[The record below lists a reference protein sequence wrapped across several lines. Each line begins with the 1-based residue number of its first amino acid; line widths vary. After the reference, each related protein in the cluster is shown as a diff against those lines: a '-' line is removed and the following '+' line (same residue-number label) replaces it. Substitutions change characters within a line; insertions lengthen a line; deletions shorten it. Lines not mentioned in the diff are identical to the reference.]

1 MSGKGEGD
9 YSSVPG
15 MDLSVEARLSLE
27 ASDEAPLTGKRRS
40 AQEGRCSSK
49 LVLMVLVVLGIAA
62 VGSRPLYRGAAVLEK
77 DVHACAAVIGA
88 ALIGMLFAYFLYR
101 RVMSIALP
109 SSEGDW
115 EACGATASEGGYTLN
130 GIVVTAA
137 QGVKLVEI
145 YKEIV
150 SGAKAFLWAEY
161 RICMLFI
168 AVFGTLVFFAVS
180 HGSDNT
186 DGALTAGAFV
196 MGGLTSIIS
205 GYIGM
210 MVAVRS
216 NARTAVVAVN
226 DDTQEQYRSAFNAA
240 FRAGGVMGYSLT
252 SLSLLVLYAMANVF
266 SIYHPIDTKASAM
279 KLFECVAGFGL
290 GGSAIAMFGRV
301 GGGIY
306 TKAADVGADLAGK
319 VIHGIPEDDPRNP
332 ATIADNVG
340 DNVGDVAGMGSD
352 LFGSFAEATCAALVI
367 SASSAQLV
375 DHGWGA
381 LMFPLHISSLGIV
394 VCMLTSF
401 LATDLSP
408 VRGAKDVE
416 KVLKMQLAVTTALM
430 TAVLYPVALYFLP
443 DEFEIERISGSDLSE
458 VSVDGHSF
466 DCLPAGL
473 HEVVRIK
480 ATPWDAFVCIVVG
493 LWAGCIIGFVTEY
506 YTSHSYSPTREVA
519 YSCETGAATNMI
531 YGLSLGYKSVIIP
544 VCLLAVASYVSFS
557 LCDMYGVALA
567 ALGMLATLSCCLS
580 IDVYGPVCDN
590 AGGVAEMSEVD
601 QKVRDC
607 TDELDAAGNTTAAIG
622 KGFAIGS
629 ATLVGLALF
638 GAFITRAGLTEEE
651 TSILSPMVFSCL
663 LLGAMIPYWFTA
675 MTMKSVGVAANAMV
689 KEVSR
694 QFASADKQFVGGR
707 SGLTV
712 EKVKAALAEYRADC
726 NEFAMGR
733 TITEE
738 DVTHKAMVENLGLI
752 QNGREPAEQNWNI
765 QENGDGKVY
774 VNLIMAKLALPMNA
788 ECISISTAASL
799 SEMVPPALL
808 VMGSP
813 LVVGTLLGTDAVA
826 GLLAGAICSSVQLA
840 ISASNSGGAWDN
852 AKKYVEKGEVW
863 LPKFHPA
870 DSKQE
875 LPLPEEN
882 IVEYK
887 KSGKS
892 QEEKGGAFYNVSH
905 ECDTG
910 YVHAGKPVIRY
921 RHGKGSEVHSAA
933 VAGDTVGDPF
943 KDTSGPAL
951 NIVMKLMAI
960 LSLVF
965 ADFFVSINDG
975 HGLLQ
980 LAWPRLQEEYSL

>member
-1 MSGKGEGD
+1 
-9 YSSVPG
+9 
-15 MDLSVEARLSLE
+15 
-27 ASDEAPLTGKRRS
+27 
-40 AQEGRCSSK
+40 
-49 LVLMVLVVLGIAA
+49 
-62 VGSRPLYRGAAVLEK
+62 
-77 DVHACAAVIGA
+77 
-88 ALIGMLFAYFLYR
+88 
-101 RVMSIALP
+101 
-109 SSEGDW
+109 
-115 EACGATASEGGYTLN
+115 
-130 GIVVTAA
+130 
-137 QGVKLVEI
+137 
-145 YKEIV
+145 
-150 SGAKAFLWAEY
+150 
-161 RICMLFI
+161 
-168 AVFGTLVFFAVS
+168 
-180 HGSDNT
+180 
-186 DGALTAGAFV
+186 
-196 MGGLTSIIS
+196 
-205 GYIGM
+205 

-226 DDTQEQYRSAFNAA
+226 ANTEDQYKNAFNAA

-266 SIYHPIDTKASAM
+266 SIQYPIKTEAM
-279 KLFECVAGFGL
+279 KLFECLAGFGL

-352 LFGSFAEATCAALVI
+352 LFGSFAEATCAALVV

-375 DHGWGA
+375 ETGGWGA

-401 LATDLSP
+401 LATDISP
-408 VRGAKDVE
+408 VKGPKDVE
-416 KVLKMQLAVTTALM
+416 KVLKVQLAVTTALM
-430 TAVLYPVALYFLP
+430 TAAMYPVARYFLP
-443 DEFEIERISGSDLSE
+443 AEFEIERGSGRNLTVIRDPASSE
-458 VSVDGHSF
+458 TY
-466 DCLPAGL
+466 DCLPDGL
-473 HEVVRIK
+473 HEVVSIT
-480 ATPWDAFVCIVVG
+480 ATPLHAFICIAVG

-506 YTSHSYSPTREVA
+506 YTSHSYEPTREVA

-544 VCLLAVASYVSFS
+544 VCLLSAASYVSFS

-601 QKVRDC
+601 TKVRDC

-638 GAFITRAGLTEEE
+638 GAFITRAKLTEED

-694 QFASADKQFVGGR
+694 QFASADFEFEGGR
-707 SGLTV
+707 AGLT
-712 EKVKAALAEYRADC
+712 EKTVKAALHEYAKECDA
-726 NEFAMGR
+726 NAPGR
-733 TITEE
+733 TITDE
-738 DVTHKAMVENLGLI
+738 DATHKAMLTHLELI
-752 QNGREPAEQNWNI
+752 KNGNEPEDQNWNI
-765 QENGDGKVY
+765 EERQDGKVHI
-774 VNLIMAKLALPMNA
+774 NLIMAKLALPMNA
-788 ECISISTAASL
+788 ECISISTDASL
-799 SEMVPPALL
+799 SEMVPPAAL

-813 LVVGTLLGTDAVA
+813 LVVGVLLGTNAVA

-863 LPKFHPA
+863 LPKVHPG
-870 DSKQE
+870 SGKE
-875 LPLPEEN
+875 LPVPTEEG
-882 IVEYK
+882 IKEYTK
-887 KSGKS
+887 TGR

-905 ECDTG
+905 EFDTG
-910 YVHAGKPVIRY
+910 EEHGGKNVIRY

-965 ADFFVSINDG
+965 ADFFVSIHDG

-980 LAWPRLQEEYSL
+980 LGGLHEVYKV